1 MADEA
6 LQPENEN
13 GDVQT
18 TPVTA
23 VKQSDGEV
31 RRMTL
36 DDLDRLR
43 TNAMPS
49 MDAEGKTLKEF
60 LTDLQDFM
68 EDILLEL
75 RYLNLQFREAH
86 ETTATRDDV

>member
-68 EDILLEL
+68 EDILL
-75 RYLNLQFREAH
+75 
-86 ETTATRDDV
+86 